1 MNEIKNEP
9 RCMKVGERTFVETVC
24 QFCDM
29 TFFVPKGSEKDYI
42 CLDCKEHFKREMMDG
57 THECYKG

>member
-1 MNEIKNEP
+1 
-9 RCMKVGERTFVETVC
+9 MKVGDREFDETVC
-24 QFCDM
+24 VFCDM

>member
-1 MNEIKNEP
+1 MTEQ
-9 RCMKVGERTFVETVC
+9 RFMKVGERTFVETVC

-57 THECYKG
+57 HKKS